1 MLRPG
6 FALAREQF
14 LDAGVV
20 VGEGIN
26 AGKTP
31 RHQFTLQ
38 PHALLTLHH
47 EDLSQ
52 RMAMAIEAPATI
64 TELDFGTRGQ
74 LRQSRLGVIH
84 QRPGAIA
91 APAKR
96 RCRRLGPDQPH
107 HGAVCQGEGFAVI
120 DVGDRAPL
128 GLR

>member
-14 LDAGVV
+14 LDAGVIV
-20 VGEGIN
+20 REGIG

-31 RHQFTLQ
+31 RRQLTLQ
-38 PHALLTLHH
+38 PHTLLTLHY

-52 RMAMAIEAPATI
+52 RMAMAIDAPAAI
-64 TELDFGTRGQ
+64 TEIDLGARGQ
-74 LRQSRLGVIH
+74 LRQRRLGIIH
-84 QRPGAIA
+84 QQPGPIA

-107 HGAVCQGEGFAVI
+107 HGAIGQGEGVAAI

-128 GLR
+128 GLG

>member
-6 FALAREQF
+6 FALAREQL

-20 VGEGIN
+20 IREGID
-26 AGKTP
+26 AGETP
-31 RHQFTLQ
+31 RHEFALQ
-38 PHALLTLHH
+38 PHAFLTLHH

-52 RMAMAIEAPATI
+52 RMAMTIDAPAAI
-64 TELDFGTRGQ
+64 TEINLGARGQ
-74 LRQSRLGVIH
+74 LRQRRLGIIH
-84 QRPGAIA
+84 QRPGPIA

-107 HGAVCQGEGFAVI
+107 HGAIGQGEGVAAI

-128 GLR
+128 GLG